1 MKLHWQILVALGLG
15 IKRNWHIFLAL
26 IAGVIFG
33 LILPFQGGE
42 PTTLHKCFYF
52 VGQVF
57 IRLIQMVVIPLV
69 VSAIIVGIASMGD
82 SKQLGKI
89 GLKMVMYY
97 TLITSC
103 AIIIGLSLG
112 HLVKPGVSLQPLI
125 KHQEQVAVQ
134 EKVDQVNQSKSNI
147 SSLILNML
155 PGYSVTDSETNTSHS
170 DTKLVQIII
179 AVVIFG
185 CAFATVGEI
194 NRPVVSFFE
203 SVFAATMKVTDWLM
217 VVAMPGIF
225 SLTFYAVAKSG
236 LEPIKEL
243 WIYIVVVLIGLA
255 IQFFVTYPLMLKL
268 FSKVKASSLYSAVAE
283 AMMVAFGTAS
293 SSATLPVTIACCER
307 RAGISSKICSFV
319 LPLGATMNMDGTAL
333 FQSLAVM
340 VIAQAYNVH
349 LTFLSVLLI
358 GVLSFI
364 ASSASAGIPSAGLIT
379 IALIVQGSL
388 GLSIDLVAPVYVLIF
403 AIDRMLDMFRTVIN
417 VTSDAVVASIIAD
430 GENELDYDLL
440 GNQEVWKEVV

>member
-26 IAGVIFG
+26 IGGVVFG
-33 LILPFQGGE
+33 LMFPFQAGE
-42 PTTLHKCFYF
+42 PTAFHDFFYLI
-52 VGQVF
+52 GQGF

-89 GLKMVMYY
+89 GLKMVSYY
-97 TLITSC
+97 TLITVI
-103 AIIIGLSLG
+103 AVGIGLSLAF
-112 HLVKPGVSLQPLI
+112 VIKPGNYLRPLI
-125 KHQEQVAVQ
+125 KPQDAVSVQ
-134 EKVDQVNQSKSNI
+134 AKAAQNEVNKSSI
-147 SSLILNML
+147 STLILNML
-155 PGYSVTDSETNTSHS
+155 PGSSLTNPDTNNQSE
-170 DTKLVQIII
+170 TKLVQIII
-179 AVVIFG
+179 AVIIFG
-185 CAFATVGEI
+185 CAFAFIGDI

-225 SLTFYAVAKSG
+225 SLTFYAVAKG
-236 LEPIKEL
+236 GFETIKEL
-243 WIYIVVVLIGLA
+243 WVYVLTVLIGLA
-255 IQFFVTYPLMLKL
+255 IQLFITYPLMLKL
-268 FSKVKASSLYSAVAE
+268 FSKIKASSLYQAVAE

-333 FQSLAVM
+333 FQSLAV
-340 VIAQAYNVH
+340 VCIAQAYDVH
-349 LTFLSVLLI
+349 LSVLTVILI
-358 GVLSFI
+358 AVLSII

-379 IALIVQGSL
+379 LALIVKGSL
-388 GLSIDLVAPVYVLIF
+388 GLSIEQVASIYVLIF
-403 AIDRMLDMFRTVIN
+403 AIDRIIDMFRTVVN
-417 VTSDAVVASIIAD
+417 VTSDTVVASIIAS
-430 GENELDYDLL
+430 GEGELDYDLL